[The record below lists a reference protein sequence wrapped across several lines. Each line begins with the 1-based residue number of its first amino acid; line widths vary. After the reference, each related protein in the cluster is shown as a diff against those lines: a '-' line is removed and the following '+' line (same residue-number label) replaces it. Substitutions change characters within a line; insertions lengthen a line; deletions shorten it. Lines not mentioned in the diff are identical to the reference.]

1 LPEGEYVPLP
11 KFTYNIREFVEIILT
26 EDDLL
31 STKIVLITPPPINIP
46 DPFPEDE
53 DEYDFLSPAAAAA
66 LKSSRKDPKEDQ
78 GYKTYMSKKRY
89 AEKIMEIAQ
98 SYEDTGRV
106 VGFDYWKSLVD
117 KGLEDQGRH
126 GDDDAYDEERLPGC
140 GLKRAKEFGKGYF
153 TDGLH
158 LGARGYDV
166 LSTGLLELVLK
177 KWPELEPEKIEV

>member
-11 KFTYNIREFVEIILT
+11 RFEYNIREFVEIILT
-26 EDDLL
+26 QDALR

-46 DPFPEDE
+46 DAVPEDE
-53 DEYDFLSPAAAAA
+53 DEDDFLGPAAAAA
-66 LKSSRKDPKEDQ
+66 LKASRQDPKEDR

-98 SYEDTGRV
+98 SYEETGRV

-126 GDDDAYDEERLPGC
+126 RDEDAYDEERLPGC
-140 GLKRAKEFGKGYF
+140 GLKLAKEFGKGYF

-158 LGARGYDV
+158 LGARGYNV
-166 LSTGLLELVLK
+166 LSAGLLELMLK
-177 KWPELEPEKIEV
+177 KWPDLEPEKI

>member
-1 LPEGEYVPLP
+1 ME
-11 KFTYNIREFVEIILT
+11 TILT
-26 EDDLL
+26 QDALP

-46 DPFPEDE
+46 DPSPEDE
-53 DEYDFLSPAAAAA
+53 DEDDFLGPAAAAA
-66 LKSSRKDPKEDQ
+66 LNASRQDPKEEM
-78 GYKTYMSKKRY
+78 GYRTYMSKKRY

-98 SYEDTGRV
+98 SYEETGRV
-106 VGFDYWKSLVD
+106 VGFDYWKHLVN

-126 GDDDAYDEERLPGC
+126 GDEDTYDDEKLPGC
-140 GLKRAKEFGKGYF
+140 GLKGANEFSKGYF

-158 LGARGYDV
+158 LGAKGYEV